1 MARPAPGIDRA
12 VSVLNF
18 LAAHPGESF
27 TLSEIARRLHLSKAT
42 AHAMLNALVDA
53 GYLLRHPTRMTYSLG
68 PALIA
73 LGAAAQG
80 QSPALDFAREEMR
93 SLSDELGLECLATAA
108 VGGDMV
114 ILARSG
120 APRTI
125 STTLQLGQ
133 RLPLVPPLGSVFMA
147 WATTDEIDE
156 WLQRGDDADVERYHP
171 ALLSVRERGYAVGLE
186 ADPRATLGKA
196 LAQLAEDT
204 RAPGKRV
211 RSVVEQLLEELRH
224 EEYILTDLDSD
235 ATYLVNHV
243 VAPVFGPDGRVELAL
258 SLFGFGRPLRADEV
272 AAYGERLMQATRAVT
287 KSIHGREP

>member
-1 MARPAPGIDRA
+1 MARPSPGIERA

-27 TLSEIARRLHLSKAT
+27 TLSELARRLELSKAT
-42 AHAMLNALVDA
+42 AHAMLNTLVDA
-53 GYLLRHPTRMTYSLG
+53 GYLLRHPARMTYSLG

-80 QSPALDFAREEMR
+80 QSPALDFARDEMR
-93 SLSDELGLECLATAA
+93 SLTEELGLECLATAA
-108 VGGDMV
+108 AGDDMV

-120 APRTI
+120 TGRTI
-125 STTLQLGQ
+125 STALQLGQ

-147 WATTDEIDE
+147 WATTDEIDA
-156 WLQRGDDADVERYHP
+156 WLQRADDREIERYHL

-204 RAPGKRV
+204 PTVRRQV
-211 RSVVEQLLEELRH
+211 RSVVEQLLDELRH
-224 EEYILTDLDSD
+224 DEYILTELDPK
-235 ATYLVNHV
+235 ATYLVNHI

-258 SLFGFGRPLRADEV
+258 SLFGFEGPLSAAKV

-287 KSIHGREP
+287 KAIHGREP

>member
-1 MARPAPGIDRA
+1 MPRPSPGIERA

-18 LAAHPGESF
+18 LAAHPGEAF
-27 TLSEIARRLHLSKAT
+27 TLSEIARRLELSKAT
-42 AHAMLNALVDA
+42 AHAMLTTLVDA

-73 LGAAAQG
+73 LGTAAQG

-108 VGGDMV
+108 AGDDMV

-120 APRTI
+120 TPRTL
-125 STTLQLGQ
+125 STSLQLGQ

-147 WATTDEIDE
+147 WATTDEIDA
-156 WLQRGDDADVERYHP
+156 WLQRADDADIERYHL
-171 ALLSVRERGYAVGLE
+171 ALVGVRERGYAVGLE
-186 ADPRATLGKA
+186 SDPRATLGKA
-196 LAQLAEDT
+196 LVHLAEDA
-204 RAPGKRV
+204 RASRV
-211 RSVVEQLLEELRH
+211 RGVVEQLLDELRH
-224 EEYILTDLDSD
+224 QEYILTELDPK
-235 ATYLVNHV
+235 ATYLLNHI

-258 SLFGFGRPLRADEV
+258 SLFGFERALPGDQV
-272 AAYGERLMQATRAVT
+272 AAYAERLMQATRAVT